1 MRRMNGG
8 FDVVDDERNDKR
20 DDDDYD
26 EDGLENNGRDGGDRT
41 DDDGDGDGPGGGG
54 GRPDRTIRR
63 EDVNGV
69 IFAFGN
75 SFTVTPRIWR

>member
-20 DDDDYD
+20 DNDDYD

-54 GRPDRTIRR
+54 GGDPIVRSGERTLTGSYLRSEI
-63 EDVNGV
+63 
-69 IFAFGN
+69 
-75 SFTVTPRIWR
+75 PLP